1 MLLFIEELF
10 RITTMKKEQKKNIH
24 SIKINTYLGSSQI
37 ETESS
42 QFSHLYKNIDIYFL
56 KNIYLQYRKRTCI
69 QYNPH

>member
-1 MLLFIEELF
+1 MHDLFVYFWTFGI
-10 RITTMKKEQKKNIH
+10 
-24 SIKINTYLGSSQI
+24 YLGSSQI